1 MPVIMLGVS
10 TLLGLSGGA
19 LLYFLGRPASLSGF
33 ALIAAGALV
42 AFLAANAAGRR
53 PRAESHDRT
62 ESSDQPERDAV
73 PRKEGAL
80 GGDSTGTA
88 APGRLPSEEIEK
100 LRECLRSITEA
111 RLLVPFLRSI
121 IMAVPGKTEEAAF
134 RLMEK
139 FELIKR
145 LTNEAASEAKNLD
158 TRTVDGSLD
167 EKLKAMSET
176 SRRSLERER
185 AAVTEIVELN
195 RGNARELKQMSGEI
209 ASGLD
214 LLKGIEE
221 ISQKSHLIA
230 LNLSVE
236 AAHIG
241 NQGLGFKVIATE
253 LRGLNAQTADFSQ
266 KVQALL
272 DSLRKRS
279 AAIIGQ
285 MAEKS
290 ETVVAEAEKGM
301 ALAAQA
307 LESLIA
313 ASSASH
319 DYSARIGQKALSVNS
334 AMDGVLESL
343 QFQDITRQMLEA
355 AQMIADELEPLMDE
369 ATARI
374 PADAAMAAG
383 EDEEKREELRSRLL
397 DRAKTKG
404 EKEAIM
410 EVKP

>member
-1 MPVIMLGVS
+1 MLLS
-10 TLLGLSGGA
+10 LSGGA
-19 LLYFLGRPASLSGF
+19 MLYFLGKPASLLGLV
-33 ALIAAGALV
+33 LIAAGA
-42 AFLAANAAGRR
+42 AAALAAAVAGGRAGS
-53 PRAESHDRT
+53 AESSEPKETSGQGGIGAIPT
-62 ESSDQPERDAV
+62 EGPPGGHPAET
-73 PRKEGAL
+73 EAL
-80 GGDSTGTA
+80 GA
-88 APGRLPSEEIEK
+88 IPSEEIEK

-139 FELIKR
+139 FELVKR
-145 LTNEAASEAKNLD
+145 LTNEAASEAKSLD
-158 TRTVDGSLD
+158 TRSADGGMD
-167 EKLKAMSET
+167 DKLKAMSDT

-195 RGNARELKQMSGEI
+195 RGNARELKQMSAEI
-209 ASGLD
+209 ASGLE

-241 NQGLGFKVIATE
+241 SQGVGFKVIATE
-253 LRGLNAQTADFSQ
+253 LRSLNDQTAGFSQ

-290 ETVVAEAEKGM
+290 ESVVAEAEKGM

-313 ASSASH
+313 ASAASH

-343 QFQDITRQMLEA
+343 QFQDITRQMLEGA
-355 AQMIADELEPLMDE
+355 RMIADELEPLMDE
-369 ATARI
+369 AKARI
-374 PADAAMAAG
+374 PAEASVDAS
-383 EDEEKREELRSRLL
+383 EKGDKAEELRSRLL
-397 DRAKTKG
+397 NRAKTKG
-404 EKEAIM
+404 EKDAIM
-410 EVKP
+410 EVLP